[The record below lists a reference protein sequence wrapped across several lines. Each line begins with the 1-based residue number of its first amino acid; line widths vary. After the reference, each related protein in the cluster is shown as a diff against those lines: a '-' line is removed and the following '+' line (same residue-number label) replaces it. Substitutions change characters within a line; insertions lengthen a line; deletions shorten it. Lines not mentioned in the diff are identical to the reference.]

1 MRRIVLLALC
11 VVAVLVG
18 CENPEPS
25 VVLAT
30 ATSQPIAQVPPTME
44 PTAPS
49 VPTATS
55 APIANT
61 ATPTHTV
68 TPEPTQTPTATAT
81 SEPTSTPAPTLTPVP
96 PTATPIPTSTPTPRP
111 PTATPVPTNTP
122 IPTSTPVPVGLSR
135 SNPIPFGETR
145 TLVDAEEFAIW
156 VTDLLEDGTQLVLD
170 ENQFNDPPRE
180 GHQFLIVR
188 IHVRNTSAESKNFGT
203 TLYLVGKSNIAY
215 SQHEHRCGVIPDNFD
230 IYREIFEGGELSGNI
245 CFSVQSSDIGSLVMY
260 GDSGFLS
267 NSKRIFYELPDE
279 ASVPA
284 VTPAPATS
292 TPPPGPTAIPTDT
305 PTPEP
310 TPTPTPEPIGRTP
323 DNPFPLRDKGDL
335 ANLDNFSLRIVEVTH
350 GRKADDLVQFADK
363 LSVDYS
369 RIVIRIKVQND
380 GARSNNYEAT
390 DRIQAYGT
398 KNDREYKDWWRSDS
412 NAYCGLGLDVA
423 WKPYED
429 IDPGSSQTA
438 NVCFVVRKKDI
449 GALLLVDNGG
459 RNGSYE
465 DFRYWNLRK

>member
-25 VVLAT
+25 VILAT

-44 PTAPS
+44 PTATS

-61 ATPTHTV
+61 ATPTHTA

-96 PTATPIPTSTPTPRP
+96 PTATPMPTSTPTPRP
-111 PTATPVPTNTP
+111 PTATPIPTNTP
-122 IPTSTPVPVGLSR
+122 IPTATPVRWGTSRHDPV
-135 SNPIPFGETR
+135 PFGQPL
-145 TLVDAEEFAIW
+145 TLISEDGFAIW
-156 VTDLLEDGTQLVLD
+156 VIDVVENSTQLVLD
-170 ENQFNDPPRE
+170 ENQFNELPPA
-180 GHQFLIVR
+180 GHQFFMVR
-188 IHVRNTSAESKNFGT
+188 IKVRNTSAEAKGFSTVFRMHV
-203 TLYLVGKSNIAY
+203 VGDSNIAY
-215 SQHEHRCGVIPDNFD
+215 PSHGCGVIPGRFEDG
-230 IYREIFEGGELSGNI
+230 REIFEDGELSGNI
-245 CFSVQSSDIGSLVMY
+245 CFNVPSSDIGSLVLY
-260 GDSGFLS
+260 DDFID
-267 NSKRIFYELPDE
+267 KIFYELPDE
-279 ASVPA
+279 ASVPT

-310 TPTPTPEPIGRTP
+310 TPTPTPEPIGRSP

-350 GRKADDLVQFADK
+350 GRQADDLVQFADK

-380 GARSNNYEAT
+380 GARSNNYEAI